1 MLSNCLVLNIDLLA
15 DCSGPS
21 QVGLRWLRHIIQSG
35 VVSARPGSIPFEKL
49 RLEYKTRGRYK
60 AFRFYIPISSRTR
73 LTIPGG
79 YDKAGVIFYYVP
91 RMGMRRCN
99 FVVNRIEGH
108 RSTCSL
114 S

>member
-1 MLSNCLVLNIDLLA
+1 MK
-15 DCSGPS
+15 
-21 QVGLRWLRHIIQSG
+21 
-35 VVSARPGSIPFEKL
+35 PGQIPFEKL

-60 AFRFYIPISSRTR
+60 AFRFYVPTSSRSR
-73 LTIPGG
+73 LPIRGG

-91 RMGMRRCN
+91 RIGLRRCN

-108 RSTCSL
+108 RSSFSL